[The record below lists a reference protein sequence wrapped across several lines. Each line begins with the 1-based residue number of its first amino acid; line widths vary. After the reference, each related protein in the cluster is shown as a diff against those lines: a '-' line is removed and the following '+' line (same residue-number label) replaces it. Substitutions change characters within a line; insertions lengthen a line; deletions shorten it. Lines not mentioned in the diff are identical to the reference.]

1 MTFTPIRQ
9 ALERLVEG
17 VWTAL
22 PGFAL
27 PKGAVVVNTARG
39 PIMDLEALEAG
50 LRSGH
55 IAGAGLDVVPVEPPV
70 EPVPSLMRAYRA
82 REDWLQGRLVITPHS
97 AFHTPEAWDDIRLK
111 GIETVRDVLVLG
123 LQTNV
128 IAPESD

>member
-1 MTFTPIRQ
+1 
-9 ALERLVEG
+9 
-17 VWTAL
+17 
-22 PGFAL
+22 
-27 PKGAVVVNTARG
+27 
-39 PIMDLEALEAG
+39 
-50 LRSGH
+50 
-55 IAGAGLDVVPVEPPV
+55 
-70 EPVPSLMRAYRA
+70 MRAYRA